1 MNKMP
6 MKRVLIGGPLLGE
19 RESVNRQ
26 VGFEEN
32 ANRLR
37 PQRKSF
43 APLITPL
50 IGVSKNA
57 VSRSTSIRP
66 ERFVLLP
73 HDRFIQV
80 LAAKTGKVIANF
92 VPFPA
97 AKSKLA
103 HAKIESVCLA
113 TYPTKPHSVLDVLG
127 TLPEAD
133 DTKDQKDT
141 GEIKEEDFE
150 DHAVIVA
157 CSDGTLREFPL
168 LVLLPTFLK
177 LQQEFACSSNC
188 GPFELA
194 GPTYSPRRIFEVGNY
209 KKLGHIAAPA
219 CVSRAEYGILV
230 YAVSEWTKKEKGDTS
245 VFLLRFLLPPYYNNS
260 IMESKKGTINLQ
272 SPRVHKLG
280 KFHCRHGDRPLG
292 LEAVVRDSTR
302 AVSSP
307 SNDVFLRQT
316 VYIVVARP
324 KSLVV
329 YGERLSDIGLNGT
342 EHVKKLESVS
352 FGFHAQNPLS
362 AMSIS
367 VNKSD
372 IACGFSQ
379 GDIVIKSNLLA
390 IVDEYHRAL
399 AKYEKQTDSAVNAA
413 GAKVSRGGTRKPEHP
428 LKNVIDAR
436 VHWHAHP
443 VTSLC
448 YDRNSPPSDP
458 ILYSGGDESVLVTWQ
473 LSRGINR
480 PSDVLPRLAQ
490 RGISHIVCPR
500 RAESANYSANDSIL
514 VYCEDNTLQLFEAHG
529 KGLLWKVP
537 GVASITS
544 GGSASIT
551 CDPKSSAAASPQ
563 VIFSALPDA
572 PGMMQW
578 YDTRQQQVVA
588 DLEIAPYNRVSRM
601 DQNEKI
607 VMPAPTV
614 THFAITKSGNDLVT
628 IDKVPTENKFVGFK
642 KNTTEDGDDDDF
654 GYVTTVKF
662 WTWNASAGARN
673 RKGSV
678 SAKKPYDLVAAMVH
692 PHGHGN
698 TVASSALSASG
709 KFACTVS
716 NDEKAFRLWEKV
728 DDSGEEASG
737 RRHFVWVCQCKV
749 TTPAGYANHATGS
762 NAVAFSSDSS
772 IIAICY
778 GHMVTLWDRNNMTL
792 LTCLDHLNG
801 TDAVE
806 SIQFIEHD
814 MLLCWSPGGVS
825 LLSPFA
831 QNQRD
836 VGWSWTALGLPDET
850 VSCAQTVASHT
861 MVAVSI
867 YSKALDVSRI
877 VLFDIRSGRPV
888 RKKKRVLIEQ
898 VDGKVLSVGQ
908 PGTDAAK
915 ESNWRVEGENAG
927 AIGKRASLVF
937 HVLTSRG
944 VLISLREHSST
955 TDASVEVQAMVGAS
969 QGNVPRLPSANLAT
983 SNEPPRKRRRVTP
996 TKSIPQ
1002 DPVRDK
1008 KLAMSSFGSILEE
1021 SGKAVPLPTSELP
1034 TLSGDFARAF
1044 VGRNLFHR

>member
-1 MNKMP
+1 M
-6 MKRVLIGGPLLGE
+6 
-19 RESVNRQ
+19 NRQ
-26 VGFEEN
+26 VAIEEN

-43 APLITPL
+43 GPLITPL
-50 IGVSKNA
+50 IGVSKDA
-57 VSRSTSIRP
+57 VSPSTSIRP

-73 HDRFIQV
+73 HGRFIQV

-92 VPFPA
+92 VPFSA
-97 AKSKLA
+97 AKAKLA

-113 TYPTKPHSVLDVLG
+113 TYPTKPHNVLDLLD
-127 TLPEAD
+127 TLPGSNDGED
-133 DTKDQKDT
+133 KKGT

-177 LQQEFACSSNC
+177 LQRELACSSNC
-188 GPFELA
+188 GSFELA
-194 GPTYSPRRIFEVGNY
+194 GPAYSPRRVFKVGTY
-209 KKLGHIAAPA
+209 KNLDHITAPA
-219 CVSRAEYGILV
+219 CVLRAEHGILV
-230 YAVSEWTKKEKGDTS
+230 YALSECTKNLKVKGDTS
-245 VFLLRFLLPPYYNNS
+245 VSLLRFLLPPYYKNS
-260 IMESKKGTINLQ
+260 IMENKKGTIHLQ
-272 SPRVHKLG
+272 SPRVQKLG
-280 KFHCRHGDRPLG
+280 KFHCRQGNRPLG
-292 LEAVVRDSTR
+292 LEAVVRDSTHDF
-302 AVSSP
+302 SSP
-307 SNDVFLRQT
+307 NNEFFLQQN
-316 VYIVVARP
+316 VCLVVARP
-324 KSLVV
+324 TSLVV
-329 YGERLSDIGLNGT
+329 YSERLSDIGLNGA
-342 EHVKKLESVS
+342 ERAKKLESVS
-352 FGFHAQNPLS
+352 FGFQAQNPLS

-372 IACGFSQ
+372 VACGFTQ

-390 IVDEYHRAL
+390 LVDEYHRAL
-399 AKYEKQTDSAVNAA
+399 TKYEKQTDSTTNAA
-413 GAKVSRGGTRKPEHP
+413 GAKVSRGGMRKPVHP
-428 LKNVIDAR
+428 VKNVINAR

-490 RGISHIVCPR
+490 RGISHILCPR
-500 RAESANYSANDSIL
+500 RAESANYSENDSIL

-544 GGSASIT
+544 GGSASVA

-563 VIFSALPDA
+563 VIFSALADA

-588 DLEIAPYNRVSRM
+588 DLEVAPYNRVSRM
-601 DQNEKI
+601 DQKETTP
-607 VMPAPTV
+607 MPAPMV
-614 THFAITKSGNDLVT
+614 THFAITKSGNDMVT
-628 IDKVPTENKFVGFK
+628 IDKVPTENRFVNFK
-642 KNTTEDGDDDDF
+642 RSTSEDEDGEAF
-654 GYVTTVKF
+654 GFVTTVKF
-662 WTWNASAGARN
+662 WAWNASTGARN

-698 TVASSALSASG
+698 AVASSALSTSG

-728 DDSGEEASG
+728 DGSGEEASG
-737 RRHFVWVCQCKV
+737 RRHFVWVCQYKV

-762 NAVAFSSDSS
+762 NAVTFSSDSS

-778 GHMVTLWDRNNMTL
+778 GHMITLWDRHNMTL

-806 SIQFIEHD
+806 SIQFIEQD

-825 LLSPFA
+825 LVSPFK

-836 VGWSWTALGLPDET
+836 VGWSWTASDLPDET
-850 VSCAQTVASHT
+850 LSCAQILAGHS

-867 YSKALDVSRI
+867 YNKVLDVSRI
-877 VLFDIRSGRPV
+877 VLFDIETGRPV
-888 RKKKRVLIEQ
+888 RKKKTVLIEQ
-898 VDGKVLSVGQ
+898 VDGKVLSIGQ

-915 ESNWRVEGENAG
+915 ESNWQDEGENAG
-927 AIGKRASLVF
+927 AVRKSAPLVF

-944 VLISLREHSST
+944 VLISLREFSST
-955 TDASVEVQAMVGAS
+955 ADASVEVQAMTGAS

-1002 DPVRDK
+1002 DPARDK
-1008 KLAMSSFGSILEE
+1008 KFAMSTFGSILEE

-1034 TLSGDFARAF
+1034 ILSGDFARAF
-1044 VGRNLFHR
+1044 VGRNLYHKN